1 MTDSVFLFS
10 LIRYCWNG
18 FNNDDI
24 YMRKD
29 SGWVK
34 LQNRYILSIVHIILQ
49 DAILGKGI

>member
-24 YMRKD
+24 YMRNNP
-29 SGWVK
+29 GWVK
-34 LQNRYILSIVHIILQ
+34 LQNRYIFSIVHIILQ